1 MADPTGGRC
10 TRRGVLRDRRS
21 GAGTIGKLSAFGG
34 MAAESRSFDPRVAG
48 GFDSTFVD
56 GEIAYADRAPDD
68 ELRQS
73 YFCTICQQR
82 VAKQDLAAIFHH
94 RQRGHRPLT
103 DVDYQPVE
111 SLSDQITKAFDQA
124 LRPR

>member
-1 MADPTGGRC
+1 MRA
-10 TRRGVLRDRRS
+10 S
-21 GAGTIGKLSAFGG
+21 GTIGKVSAFANMVG
-34 MAAESRSFDPRVAG
+34 ESRSFDPRLAAV
-48 GFDSTFVD
+48 FDSPFVD
-56 GEIAYADRAPDD
+56 GEILYSDRAPDD

-73 YFCTICQQR
+73 YFCTACQQR

-124 LRPR
+124 LSSR

>member
-1 MADPTGGRC
+1 MAD
-10 TRRGVLRDRRS
+10 
-21 GAGTIGKLSAFGG
+21 
-34 MAAESRSFDPRVAG
+34 ESRSFDPRLAAV
-48 GFDSTFVD
+48 FDSSFVD
-56 GEIAYADRAPDD
+56 GEIVYADRAPND

-73 YFCTICQQR
+73 YFCRACQQR

-103 DVDYQPVE
+103 DVDYEPLD

-124 LRPR
+124 LGSR